1 VLLPIIVC
9 MVFAGGF
16 AQTVEPDGMVVAKS
30 NKRFAEYSVDFI
42 EFAKATSGDEIE
54 YEVAMD
60 LSSTASQTGDYLN
73 EVLTLLNI
81 YDDLSCKE
89 DRDRV
94 RPVIEAELRQFSK
107 SVDLLTT
114 ATNVA
119 IAHTK
124 MPGVAAEGSRMRDDL
139 RQAKSTFDSIK
150 LR

>member
-1 VLLPIIVC
+1 
-9 MVFAGGF
+9 M
-16 AQTVEPDGMVVAKS
+16 E
-30 NKRFAEYSVDFI
+30 
-42 EFAKATSGDEIE
+42 
-54 YEVAMD
+54 

-73 EVLTLLNI
+73 EVLALLNI
-81 YDDLSCKE
+81 YGNLSCKE
-89 DRDRV
+89 DRERV

-107 SVDLLTT
+107 SMELLTT
-114 ATNVA
+114 QTNIG